1 MFPDNSLFI
10 IFTILAQTLVL
21 VIINM
26 NLLVVN
32 NVNNIKS
39 ILPFLN
45 ISLLLLSIF
54 SILSI
59 QKVEKTAQDQ
69 IKALMLK
76 DHLYQVESLLKNL
89 RLQKHEYGCHMQVI
103 LSLLE
108 LGKFNEARSYVNGLA
123 QNHVPAEETYYTGHD
138 SLTSLINCKS
148 SVAQLKGIDFAVAIK
163 TDLSKIDIPSW
174 DLCSIIGNL
183 IDNAMEAAIQADQP
197 RVGLEFKYEND
208 FYTTYIYNNGAALP
222 DQDIFEFGFTTKDS
236 AGRGYG
242 LFLVKKLLNL
252 YQGTIEITGGKKT
265 TVILRL
271 PGEGVKN

>member
-10 IFTILAQTLVL
+10 IFTILAQSLVL

-26 NLLVVN
+26 NLLAAN
-32 NVNNIKS
+32 NVDSIKL

-45 ISLLLLSIF
+45 ISLLILSIF

-59 QKVEKTAQDQ
+59 QKVEKAAQDQ
-69 IKALMLK
+69 IKALLLK

-89 RLQKHEYGCHMQVI
+89 RLQKHEYGRHLQII

-108 LGKFNEARSYVNGLA
+108 LGKFEEARSYVHGLA
-123 QNHVPAEETYYTGHD
+123 QNHVPAEEVYYTGHD

-163 TDLSKIDIPSW
+163 TDLSKINIPSW

-197 RVGLEFKYEND
+197 KVGIEFKFEEGY
-208 FYTTYIYNNGAALP
+208 YTTYIYNNGATLP
-222 DQDIFEFGFTTKDS
+222 DHDVFEFGFTTKES

-242 LFLVKKLLNL
+242 LFLVKKLVNL
-252 YQGTIEITGGKKT
+252 YQGTIKITGGKKT